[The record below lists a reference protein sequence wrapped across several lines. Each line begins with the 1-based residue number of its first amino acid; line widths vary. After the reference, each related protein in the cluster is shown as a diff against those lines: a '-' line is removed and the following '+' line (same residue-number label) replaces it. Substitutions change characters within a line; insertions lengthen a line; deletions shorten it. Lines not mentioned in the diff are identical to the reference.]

1 MPRSDMQAARVEDA
15 PSSEPRRID
24 EIDGVDDERIPLP
37 GSYAVPIV
45 RCQALRPRVP
55 LATIRGKSRNSRG
68 SATVVGIR
76 SIEEDDVFIGLD
88 DPPGRAMPW
97 LRRDLG

>member
-1 MPRSDMQAARVEDA
+1 
-15 PSSEPRRID
+15 
-24 EIDGVDDERIPLP
+24 
-37 GSYAVPIV
+37 
-45 RCQALRPRVP
+45 LRPRVP
-55 LATIRGKSRNSRG
+55 LATIRGEVAEFPRL
-68 SATVVGIR
+68 ATVVGIR